1 MLLGACKKILSCSS
15 KTCNEAV
22 WGDLGVEPL
31 ALKRT
36 KSKVVWYSKL
46 LGKDKNSY
54 CRQIF
59 DKEWGK
65 CKLRGRRRKQWKK
78 CVMDIISDM
87 RLTVSSLDSKEAL
100 TNIDKVYTDYVT
112 SNLHAS
118 MCEKNKLRV
127 YRELK
132 EVFECKKYLY
142 GVPDMGSKLLFRFRS
157 GTHGL
162 NEELGRHITR
172 NISKAC
178 VFCNCDCESVEH
190 VLWECPAYSNNRS
203 VFINSLSKI
212 LCSDFHLMSAFEKT
226 RYIFDQSIWECN
238 GHFDHWFSNIKDF
251 LCGVWNLRKE
261 KLYPDDFLMNTA
273 SNSSVERC
281 VVNGRNAMAKRP

>member
-1 MLLGACKKILSCSS
+1 
-15 KTCNEAV
+15 
-22 WGDLGVEPL
+22 
-31 ALKRT
+31 
-36 KSKVVWYSKL
+36 
-46 LGKDKNSY
+46 
-54 CRQIF
+54 
-59 DKEWGK
+59 
-65 CKLRGRRRKQWKK
+65 
-78 CVMDIISDM
+78 MDIISDM
-87 RLTVSSLDSKEAL
+87 RLTVSSLDCKEAL
-100 TNIDKVYTDYVT
+100 TNIDKVYMDYVT

-172 NISKAC
+172 NVSKAC
-178 VFCNCDCESVEH
+178 VICNCDCESVEH
-190 VLWECPAYSNNRS
+190 VLWECPAYSSNRS

-212 LCSDFHLMSAFEKT
+212 LCSDFLLMSAFKKT

-238 GHFDHWFSNIKDF
+238 GHFDHWFSNIKSS
-251 LCGVWNLRKE
+251 LCGVWNLHKE
-261 KLYPDDFLMNTA
+261 KLYPEGFSMNIA
-273 SNSSVERC
+273 SNSSVERRM
-281 VVNGRNAMAKRP
+281 VNGRNAMAKRP

>member
-1 MLLGACKKILSCSS
+1 
-15 KTCNEAV
+15 
-22 WGDLGVEPL
+22 
-31 ALKRT
+31 
-36 KSKVVWYSKL
+36 
-46 LGKDKNSY
+46 
-54 CRQIF
+54 
-59 DKEWGK
+59 
-65 CKLRGRRRKQWKK
+65 
-78 CVMDIISDM
+78 MDIISDM
-87 RLTVSSLDSKEAL
+87 KLTVSSLDSKEAL
-100 TNIDKVYTDYVT
+100 TNIDKVYMDYVT

-178 VFCNCDCESVEH
+178 VFCNCDC
-190 VLWECPAYSNNRS
+190 CD
-203 VFINSLSKI
+203 

-273 SNSSVERC
+273 SNSSVERR